1 MRPAAVQITSGEGG
15 GGGREGVESE
25 LDGGEPKSAVCRLTQ
40 HFFYS
45 AVLPKSGSGRLGRRG
60 GWGGW
65 VGNDQRGRDRQTGR
79 PWGVG
84 GD

>member
-1 MRPAAVQITSGEGG
+1 MRPAAVQITSGG

-60 GWGGW
+60 DGET
-65 VGNDQRGRDRQTGR
+65 VGNDQRGRDRQTDR
-79 PWGVG
+79 QAVG
-84 GD
+84 GGG